1 MSDPTQLSVFEAEAH
16 GAALRAAGH
25 VTATANALVEVGNA
39 LDMAN
44 LSGLAC
50 EVGKVVELHR
60 LCSVRLAGI
69 IRRLGEGGTS

>member
-1 MSDPTQLSVFEAEAH
+1 MSDSTQRSVFEAEAH

-44 LSGLAC
+44 RSELSR

-60 LCSVRLAGI
+60 FCSARLAGI
-69 IRRLGEGGTS
+69 VRRLGEGGAP